1 MRKLESAAVVVGA
14 AAISR
19 PKFLVNPVFG
29 LFWTGQTISTLGAQV
44 TAFAVP
50 LLAALTLHAN
60 AFEMGLLRAAEFVPF
75 LVFTLPAGIWADLGI
90 RRNLMISTNLV
101 RGVFITVVPLLVFI
115 GWMRLELLYL
125 VMFVMGALK
134 VIFEMAYQ
142 TYVPAIVKRHELI
155 NANSK
160 IMMSYALGQSV
171 GPGFGGVMVELLG
184 APLAVLAD
192 ASAYFT
198 CAFCLLRIKHREEK
212 VRPESGGM
220 ISQVIEGFRYVVVH
234 KTIRP
239 LLCLLTANNF
249 FMNAIMAVL
258 VLYATSDLGFRP
270 GVFGVIVSVGG
281 CGAVLGAF
289 GAERL
294 GRWLGPG
301 PFTVWASGFI
311 AVGAFCFPMVSSRD
325 SVGLFGLAVAYFVLS
340 AGSSSVT
347 VFAWTIRQTLT
358 SPDMLGKM
366 NGAFRFIV
374 TGIMPFGA
382 VFGGWL
388 AQICGIR
395 FTLLVSAVGLLVTAL
410 VVSRSRLWS
419 LTSLSGEHEAS

>member
-1 MRKLESAAVVVGA
+1 MRKLQSAAVVVGA

-75 LVFTLPAGIWADLGI
+75 LIFTLPAGIWADLGI

-101 RGVFITVVPLLVFI
+101 RGVFITVVPILVFA
-115 GWMRLELLYL
+115 GWMRLELLYV

-142 TYVPAIVKRHELI
+142 TYVPAIVKRRELI

-171 GPGFGGVMVELLG
+171 GPGFGGIMVELLG
-184 APLAVLAD
+184 APLAVLTD
-192 ASAYFT
+192 ASTYFMS
-198 CAFCLLRIKHREEK
+198 AFCLLQIKHREEK

-220 ISQVIEGFRYVVVH
+220 IAQIIEGFRYVAAH

-239 LLCLLTANNF
+239 LLTLLTVNNF

-258 VLYATSDLGFRP
+258 VLYATGDLGFRP
-270 GVFGVIVSVGG
+270 GVFGMIVSIGG

-301 PFTVWASGFI
+301 PFTILASGST
-311 AVGAFCFPMVSSRD
+311 AVAAFCFPLVRSCD
-325 SVGLFGLAVAYFVLS
+325 NVGLLGLAVAYFILS

-358 SPDMLGKM
+358 PVEMLGKM
-366 NGAFRFIV
+366 NGAFRFVV

-388 AQICGIR
+388 AQFCGIR
-395 FTLLVSAVGLLVTAL
+395 YTLLISAVGLLVTA
-410 VVSRSRLWS
+410 VVISRTRLWS
-419 LTSLSGEHEAS
+419 LTDLSAEQIER